1 MKTKKNRYERLLEE
15 IQTQKEWIAEHGG
28 TLEGYIAN
36 YGDPGIPPAK
46 DPNNTHYGIGGTAIW
61 EADTNKLKQLE
72 ANLTLYEYKKDMH
85 IKIET
90 RQEIVLH
97 GVRWANNI
105 LVEILANHAAAVSK
119 EGRQALADAIR
130 KITEAENHFRQI

>member
-1 MKTKKNRYERLLEE
+1 V
-15 IQTQKEWIAEHGG
+15 IF
-28 TLEGYIAN
+28 
-36 YGDPGIPPAK
+36 
-46 DPNNTHYGIGGTAIW
+46 GIGPTP
-61 EADTNKLKQLE
+61 ENPKTNHIFTIKI
-72 ANLTLYEYKKDMH
+72 